1 MCTPLLALPPPTLT
15 MTLSMS
21 HACMYW
27 LPLYSTCLHTHT
39 HTTQGPWSVVVMMI
53 GINDLLRGG
62 KPAQDIMDGLAPM
75 IDRVLATRTPV
86 ILMPPFAAPGF
97 VQE

>member
-1 MCTPLLALPPPTLT
+1 MVAI
-15 MTLSMS
+15 
-21 HACMYW
+21 
-27 LPLYSTCLHTHT
+27 
-39 HTTQGPWSVVVMMI
+39 MI

-62 KPAQDIMDGLAPM
+62 RAAQDIIDGLVPM

>member
-1 MCTPLLALPPPTLT
+1 
-15 MTLSMS
+15 
-21 HACMYW
+21 
-27 LPLYSTCLHTHT
+27 
-39 HTTQGPWSVVVMMI
+39 MMI

-62 KPAQDIMDGLAPM
+62 KPAQEIMDGLVPM
-75 IDRVLATRTPV
+75 IDKVLAARTPV

>member
-1 MCTPLLALPPPTLT
+1 ML
-15 MTLSMS
+15 
-21 HACMYW
+21 
-27 LPLYSTCLHTHT
+27 
-39 HTTQGPWSVVVMMI
+39 MI

-62 KPAQDIMDGLAPM
+62 KSAQDIMDGLAPM
-75 IDRVLATRTPV
+75 IGKVLATHTPV